1 MTAGAQKSGGERPG
15 VTFPAAADGRRSTS
29 ALGRAVVADAL
40 GRVDPAGALAA
51 TRESNWRSGYLTHF
65 RRLVEA
71 GLASRQAAV
80 SVARDGLA
88 SLHQRMR
95 VTSPD
100 GTESGLDSLISA
112 SARQDL
118 ATVTV
123 AGAGEPE
130 RTLSVPYRGERLS
143 GDALLRRLEAWVA
156 AGVIE
161 PSCADAVA
169 KVAASPQL
177 LALPGRTVA
186 VLGAGAEIG
195 PLSVLLSWGVRVAAV
210 DLPSPAIW
218 DRVLGMA
225 RGSAGTL
232 LVPVARRGP
241 DDDSAAGGRTAGAA
255 EDQDL
260 TERAGC
266 DLAADVPAV
275 ADWLA
280 RTEGPLTLGNYVY
293 ADGAANVRVASA
305 VDALTVRLTAE
316 RRDVSLAFLATPTD
330 VFAVP
335 AAAVTQ
341 SARAYAGRS
350 SAAKLGS
357 WPLRAL
363 SGGRL
368 LRPAYPPGADPGVC
382 DSLIAQQ
389 GPNYVLAKRVQ
400 RWRATVART
409 GGATVSMNV
418 APPTRT
424 RSVTKNRVLAAAYA
438 GAGRFGVEVFEPAT
452 TKTLMA
458 ALLVHDLEMSGAPAQ
473 AHPWEEEARAAAHGG
488 LWRIAYAPRSALTLA
503 ALLGYASARRD
514 SSLPDER
521 QAVVRVRRAA
531 RGGQHPREVVG
542 QVAGTLAEGA
552 PRQQVVQDRRGQG
565 ETLGR
570 RDRVPAQRQRQV
582 QAVHHRL
589 DDPAGRELVHP
600 HGREVPGPDGAGR
613 RRAAALDDPA
623 ERLGQDI
630 GHVRRR
636 LAFHHRVGV
645 LVDDRACLRARIDEE
660 AGPVPGRL
668 EVTAALE
675 QHRGQAD
682 RDIEVTGQLEHGPV
696 RQFLLHRH

>member
-1 MTAGAQKSGGERPG
+1 MSDGERPG

-40 GRVDPAGALAA
+40 RRVDPDGALAA
-51 TRESNWRSGYLTHF
+51 SRESNWRAGYLAHF

-95 VTSPD
+95 VTGPD
-100 GTESGLDSLISA
+100 GAESGLDSLVSA
-112 SARQDL
+112 ASHGEL

-123 AGAGEPE
+123 AGTGEPE
-130 RTLSVPYRGERLS
+130 RVLSVPYRGERLS

-195 PLSVLLSWGVRVAAV
+195 PLSVLLSWGVKVAAV

-218 DRVLGMA
+218 ERVLGMA

-232 LVPVARRGP
+232 LIPVPRGGP
-241 DDDSAAGGRTAGAA
+241 HGDSAAGGRTAVTPDPDVAKRVGV
-255 EDQDL
+255 
-260 TERAGC
+260 
-266 DLAADVPAV
+266 DLAGHVPAV

-280 RTEGPLTLGNYVY
+280 RTDGPLTLGNYVY

-305 VDALTVRLTAE
+305 VDALTVRLTAD

-335 AAAVTQ
+335 AEAVTQ
-341 SARAYAGRS
+341 SARAYADRS
-350 SAAKLGS
+350 PAAKAGS
-357 WPLRAL
+357 WPLRVL

-368 LRPAYPPGADPGVC
+368 LRPAYPPGADPGIC

-400 RWRATVART
+400 RWRATVARA

-452 TKTLMA
+452 TKALMA
-458 ALLVHDLEMSGAPAQ
+458 ALLVHDLEAGGAPTQ
-473 AHPWEEEARAAAHGG
+473 THPWQDEARAAAHGG
-488 LWRIAYAPRSALTLA
+488 LWRIAYTPRSALGLA
-503 ALLGYASARRD
+503 ALLGYA
-514 SSLPDER
+514 
-521 QAVVRVRRAA
+521 
-531 RGGQHPREVVG
+531 
-542 QVAGTLAEGA
+542 
-552 PRQQVVQDRRGQG
+552 
-565 ETLGR
+565 
-570 RDRVPAQRQRQV
+570 
-582 QAVHHRL
+582 
-589 DDPAGRELVHP
+589 
-600 HGREVPGPDGAGR
+600 AGR
-613 RRAAALDDPA
+613 R
-623 ERLGQDI
+623 
-630 GHVRRR
+630 
-636 LAFHHRVGV
+636 
-645 LVDDRACLRARIDEE
+645 
-660 AGPVPGRL
+660 
-668 EVTAALE
+668 
-675 QHRGQAD
+675 
-682 RDIEVTGQLEHGPV
+682 
-696 RQFLLHRH
+696 